1 MKKFNKMKFSYESQ
15 QRFAVY
21 AVMFIG
27 AYMVYFRWDDMVD
40 NRWRYPM
47 LIFVTL
53 ALFELAFK
61 AVKAVV
67 AYVFRD
73 KNS

>member
-1 MKKFNKMKFSYESQ
+1 MKWFNKKNFSYEAQ
-15 QRFAVY
+15 QRFGVY
-21 AVMFIG
+21 AVIFIG
-27 AYMVYFRWDDMVD
+27 AYLVYFRWDDWVD
-40 NRWRYPM
+40 SRWRYPM

-61 AVKAVV
+61 AVKALV

-73 KNS
+73 RDS